1 MNKKRAAKLRKI
13 ANKITP
19 VMAALLQKP
28 VLNTAVYSELKKY
41 WKDHGQLPPEI
52 DEYLDMAKKAGV

>member
-19 VMAALLQKP
+19 IMAALLQKP
-28 VLNTAVYSELKKY
+28 VANTAVYSELKRY
-41 WKDHGQLPPEI
+41 WKTNGQLPPEI
-52 DEYLDMAKKAGV
+52 DEYLDMARRME